1 MLHLVA
7 ITRKGATWQRF
18 LACVSAQDMIVTWPE
33 SAALH
38 GELPAA
44 LPAGVRCLQM
54 GNDLDEAAL
63 ARQVVEQPCITWF
76 DDD

>member
-1 MLHLVA
+1 
-7 ITRKGATWQRF
+7 
-18 LACVSAQDMIVTWPE
+18 MIVTWPE